1 MTYKLIH
8 GDCLEVMPTL
18 ESGSV
23 DAIICDLPYGTT
35 NCSWDS
41 VIPFHEHIIFNGK
54 TYTKDEFYLHMAR
67 HEYSREEADAIW
79 ISGKRD
85 GLWENYKRL
94 IKPRGAIV
102 LFGSQPFTSA
112 LVMSNIE
119 WFRDALVWDKVAPT
133 GYLDANRKHLK
144 SHEDILIFSDGQTT
158 YNPQKTQG
166 QPCTHNGRS
175 SNFNGYSAAD
185 TTKTVCDGLRYPKS
199 IVTES
204 SSTAAYKR
212 YHPTQKPVDLLAY
225 LIRTY
230 TNGGETILDNTMGSG
245 STIVAAIQEGRNAI
259 GIERDAE
266 YFAIAQQR
274 CLEATYQPSLFT
286 PQPTQWEPTPM
297 FGDD

>member
-1 MTYKLIH
+1 MSSYQLYH

-18 ESGSV
+18 ESESV
-23 DAIICDLPYGTT
+23 DMILCDLPYGTT
-35 NCSWDS
+35 ACHWDS
-41 VIPFHEHIIFNGK
+41 VIPFEP
-54 TYTKDEFYLHMAR
+54 
-67 HEYSREEADAIW
+67 
-79 ISGKRD
+79 
-85 GLWENYKRL
+85 LWAQYKRL
-94 IKPRGAIV
+94 IKPKGAIV

-166 QPCTHNGRS
+166 QPYTHNGRS
-175 SNFNGYSAAD
+175 SNFNGYSAAN
-185 TTKTVCDGLRYPKS
+185 TTKTMCDGLRYPKS

-230 TNGGETILDNTMGSG
+230 TNEGETILDNTMGSG
-245 STIVAAIQEGRNAI
+245 STIVAAIQEGRNSI

-274 CLEATYQPSLFT
+274 CLEATYQPSLFA
-286 PQPTQWEPTPM
+286 PQPTQWEPVAM

>member
-1 MTYKLIH
+1 MSYKLIH

-18 ESGSV
+18 ADKSI

-35 NCSWDS
+35 SCHWDS
-41 VIPFHEHIIFNGK
+41 VIPFEP
-54 TYTKDEFYLHMAR
+54 
-67 HEYSREEADAIW
+67 
-79 ISGKRD
+79 
-85 GLWENYKRL
+85 LWAQYKRL

-119 WFRDALVWDKVAPT
+119 WFRYCWVWNKKNP
-133 GYLDANRKHLK
+133 ANFLLANKQPMRI
-144 SHEDILIFSDGQTT
+144 HEDICVFYKEAEYRPVMKIGEFRKKGGGKLSQLHRHHEIV
-158 YNPQKTQG
+158 
-166 QPCTHNGRS
+166 S
-175 SNFNGYSAAD
+175 SWNNLYFPSSILEFGNTD
-185 TTKTVCDGLRYPKS
+185 KS
-199 IVTES
+199 NLL
-204 SSTAAYKR
+204 
-212 YHPTQKPVDLLAY
+212 HPTQKPVDLLAY

-230 TNGGETILDNTMGSG
+230 TSEGETILDNTMGSG

-259 GIERDAE
+259 GIERDAD

-286 PQPTQWEPTPM
+286 PQPTQWEPVAM